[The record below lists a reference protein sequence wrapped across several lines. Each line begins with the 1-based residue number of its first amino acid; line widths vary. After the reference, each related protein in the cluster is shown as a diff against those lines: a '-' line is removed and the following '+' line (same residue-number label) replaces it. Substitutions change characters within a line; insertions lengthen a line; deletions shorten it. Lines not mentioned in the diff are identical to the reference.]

1 MDSVDLLSF
10 RQSIPPNSATTT
22 GSRHTHDTFTDFPP
36 WLFLGRIA
44 SLARGGWR
52 NTILRAG
59 VTYNTF
65 YGRNELRKI
74 VRTVENPAF
83 AGFYCAK
90 SQVIP
95 VTLSWPV
102 SLRSSGH
109 CLICN
114 NLSLLGFLESKIGR
128 YRLSRSLVRTS
139 VQ

>member
-10 RQSIPPNSATTT
+10 RQSIPPIARPRQAADTRMIL
-22 GSRHTHDTFTDFPP
+22 SRTSPLGF
-36 WLFLGRIA
+36 FLDRIA
-44 SLARGGWR
+44 SLARGGRR

-109 CLICN
+109 
-114 NLSLLGFLESKIGR
+114 
-128 YRLSRSLVRTS
+128 
-139 VQ
+139 